1 MRLNFSYSS
10 PESIREGITRMGT
23 LLKEVVRKPA

>member
-10 PESIREGITRMGT
+10 PDVIVEGVRRLGVA
-23 LLKEVVRKPA
+23 LKKALG

>member
-10 PESIREGITRMGT
+10 PDVIVEGIRRLGVA
-23 LLKEVVRKPA
+23 LKRALME